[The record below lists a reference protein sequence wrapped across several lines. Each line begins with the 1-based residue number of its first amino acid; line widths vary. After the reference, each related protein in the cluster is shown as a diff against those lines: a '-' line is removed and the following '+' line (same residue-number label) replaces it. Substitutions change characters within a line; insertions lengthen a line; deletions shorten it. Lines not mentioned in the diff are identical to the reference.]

1 MRAEVRRGEAGA
13 KETQGGKGKQGKHMK
28 QRESWQIHDSFLL
41 WYTFGGTIVVLGAV
55 YFICLGLFCYVVMV
69 NAIYLLNALV
79 CQLNE
84 CNVKK
89 KKRPC
94 KTN

>member
-1 MRAEVRRGEAGA
+1 MRQVTE
-13 KETQGGKGKQGKHMK
+13 ETQGGKGKQGKHMK

-41 WYTFGGTIVVLGAV
+41 WYTFGGTICFGSCIFYL
-55 YFICLGLFCYVVMV
+55 FFLFCYVVMV

-84 CNVKK
+84 CNIK
-89 KKRPC
+89 KKRPY